1 MSFLQPP
8 HVDAEDTYNVHPQ
21 SNSNNRLSQR
31 YVPSPAP
38 PANGPSFPQPVIS
51 GVEVPLFSYAPY
63 SLPYTPVRPQLNN
76 SHAQTAPPS
85 ALPHARLSPAAA
97 HMQHNRVGASEPRLN
112 HVQLK
117 PVVPPSDQNA
127 RRLTPEEYAYR
138 IMVAINIKLDGLVY
152 RLTED
157 IALRRF
163 HENEL
168 HPEDRYWH
176 ALVPKSFQQQLSS
189 KEQARQEEIFEIIA
203 SEQLYISD
211 LDLWLT
217 VYRDPLPTQNL
228 FAPHVLGSFVKEVFS
243 NIHEIKLRHEI
254 LLRALFKT
262 QKRNYRQVH
271 SIMDD
276 LLETVSN
283 AEFQRAYVDYIS
295 NIDNAIARHNRETE
309 ENPAYAQ
316 FVSPEAA
323 TARDPRVRK
332 LDFDHFL
339 HRANKRLGQLKLLV
353 GATRKKT
360 ELDHFDIQGGSLEM
374 VLRCLH
380 RTVMHGQAKGQGT
393 GEQNALRTFR
403 ESLENPYWELAD
415 LGLAQE
421 YRAVK
426 YEGSLTQVEPMSTV
440 PLYAVLLD
448 NYLVFTHI
456 VREGSKQKRM
466 VHKPIPLELLDAH
479 LETGPV
485 RTRTRVT
492 SMLSRHDSA
501 QVVRFTVKRNGVNVM
516 QLGARSK
523 TLAEKWVNRM
533 LEEVTLRK
541 FDIDANKRLFFS
553 PKDISSHSLKTQSDI
568 VSACF
573 LTHEDV
579 QYVVCGTTTG
589 VFMGQRDDVDKLR
602 LIRPLL
608 NITKVISIPG
618 MQDLIVLYGG
628 SLIRLSVASLL
639 ASNQRTSFLE
649 QTAVELSDPAD
660 GFVFAVCGG
669 VIEGRS
675 VVAFT
680 TKHII
685 RKRLHLYVYNAATRQ
700 LDRLCEPI
708 PISDSVVDIS
718 VVSEAVFLAGKECLA
733 LKHPISTAPSVTSWP
748 DFSPPFVDTLR
759 LQPRCSA
766 GRFLAA
772 IETGPDRILLVYD
785 THGCFVSSSGQP
797 IPSPRTYEW
806 EITPS
811 AVTYCGQH
819 VALFSHDKTEV
830 RDSEDG
836 RLLQILDMPNMW
848 LLHPLLSYS
857 ASEKVLMVVERPDN
871 GFKNLLGELL
881 PTVNISSPNLN

>member
-1 MSFLQPP
+1 MSFLRPP
-8 HVDAEDTYNVHPQ
+8 YADARDTHRVHRVHPPA
-21 SNSNNRLSQR
+21 NANNRLSQH
-31 YVPSPAP
+31 YAPPSPAS
-38 PANGPSFPQPVIS
+38 PANGPSFPRPVIS
-51 GVEVPLFSYAPY
+51 GLEVPLFSYTPNTP
-63 SLPYTPVRPQLNN
+63 PYTPVRPQLHG
-76 SHAQTAPPS
+76 SQAQTAPPGGF
-85 ALPHARLSPAAA
+85 PHAHPSPAAV
-97 HMQHNRVGASEPRLN
+97 HMQHNRVGTSETRLN
-112 HVQLK
+112 HAQLK
-117 PVVPPSDQNA
+117 SVVPPSDQNA
-127 RRLTPEEYAYR
+127 RRLTPEE
-138 IMVAINIKLDGLVY
+138 
-152 RLTED
+152 LTED

-163 HENEL
+163 HENQL

-176 ALVPKSFQQQLSS
+176 AVVPKSFQQQLSS
-189 KEQARQEEIFEIIA
+189 KERARQEEIFEIIA

-211 LDLWLT
+211 LELWLT
-217 VYRDPLPTQNL
+217 VYRDPLRTQNL
-228 FAPHVLGSFVKEVFS
+228 FAPHVLESFVKEVFS

-254 LLRALFKT
+254 LLQALFKT
-262 QKRNYRQVH
+262 QKANYRQVH

-283 AEFQRAYVDYIS
+283 ADFQRAYVDFIS
-295 NIDNAIARHNRETE
+295 NIDNAIARHNRETK

-316 FVSPEAA
+316 FVSSEAA
-323 TARDPRVRK
+323 TARDPHVRK
-332 LDFDHFL
+332 LDFEHFL
-339 HRANKRLGQLKLLV
+339 QRANKRLGQLKLLV
-353 GATRKKT
+353 DSARKKT

-393 GEQNALRTFR
+393 AEQNALRTFR
-403 ESLENPYWELAD
+403 ESLENPHWELAVSVSVSLAVFVVAKLDESAQD

-426 YEGSLTQVEPMSTV
+426 YEGSLAQVEPISTV
-440 PLYAVLLD
+440 PVYTVLLD

-456 VREGSKQKRM
+456 VQEGSKRKRV

-501 QVVRFTVKRNGVNVM
+501 QVFRFTIKRNGVNVM

-523 TLAEKWVNRM
+523 ALAEKWISRM

-541 FDIDANKRLFFS
+541 FDIDANKRLFFN
-553 PKDISSHSLKTQSDI
+553 PKDISSHSLKSQGDI
-568 VSACF
+568 MSACV
-573 LTHEDV
+573 LTHEDI
-579 QYVVCGTTTG
+579 QYTVCGTTTG
-589 VFMGQRDDVDKLR
+589 VFMGLRDDVYKLR
-602 LIRPLL
+602 LIRPIS
-608 NITKVISIPG
+608 NITKIISIPG
-618 MQDLIVLYGG
+618 MQDLVVLHGG
-628 SLIRLSVASLL
+628 TLIRLSVTRLL
-639 ASNQRTSFLE
+639 ASNQPTSLLE

-669 VIEGRS
+669 VVEGS
-675 VVAFT
+675 PVVAFT

-685 RKRLHLYVYNAATRQ
+685 RKRLHLYVYNAATEQ
-700 LDRLCEPI
+700 LDQLCEPV
-708 PISDSVVDIS
+708 PISDSITDIS
-718 VVSEAVFLAGKECLA
+718 VVSGVVFLAGKDCLV
-733 LKHPISTAPSVTSWP
+733 LKLST
-748 DFSPPFVDTLR
+748 SPPFVDALR

-772 IETGPDRILLVYD
+772 VETGPDRILLVYD
-785 THGCFVSSSGQP
+785 THGCFVTSSGQP
-797 IPSPRTYEW
+797 IASPRTYEW
-806 EITPS
+806 EITPT
-811 AVTYCGQH
+811 AATYCDKH
-819 VALFSHDKTEV
+819 VALFSHDKVEV

-836 RLLQILDMPNMW
+836 RLLQILDMPNMR

-857 ASEKVLMVVERPDN
+857 ASEKVLMAAERSEN